1 MAEKY
6 VLKRDSAPVNFK
18 VDYAKDLNA
27 EQFAVIE
34 NGDGPVLVLAGAGSG
49 KTRTIVYRV
58 AYLLERGV
66 RPDNILLVTFTNKA
80 AKEMLFRIQELLG
93 AFPKG
98 LWGGTFH
105 HVANLLLRRFG
116 QSIGFPPNFTIL
128 DEEDAKSLL
137 SVCVKDEGIDTKA
150 KRFPAP
156 AVLKSI
162 ISLSQNTREP
172 IEDIVERQYTNFL
185 PLVESIRTVQK
196 RYIDRKAKHH
206 LMDFDDLLVQ
216 LDRLLRERPDV
227 RQRISGQFKYVLV
240 DEYQDTNKIQASLVE
255 QLASAHGNLLV
266 VGDDAQSIYAFRG
279 ATVRNIL
286 DFPNIF
292 RGTKTFKLETNYRS
306 IEPVL
311 DVANA
316 VIEHNTEQF
325 QKTLKPVRAGRAK
338 PIVVPASSTEQE
350 AEFISQRILEFR
362 DDGVPLSQ
370 IAVLFRATYQSQ
382 SLEFEL
388 TRRDVPYEYRG
399 GLRFFERA
407 HIKDLIAYLRL
418 LDNPRDEVAFIRVA
432 QLYEGI
438 GIETALKLWREC
450 FSNASPEDGL
460 ASVDCSNVAGQ
471 RAKIGIASFQKT
483 LKELGNPNEVLP
495 SDLISQLAKSEYRE
509 YLRVT
514 YPNADERIEDLNEL
528 ARFAER
534 YKKLSIFL
542 SEVSLQESFGV
553 QGEGASDRE
562 NESCILST
570 IHQAKGLEWE
580 VVFLLGCNDGAFPN
594 PRALTEEGGIEEE
607 RRLFYVA
614 ITRAKTHLFLT
625 YSIGVNMRLT
635 TMRMQR
641 PSPFIAEIPGKLIE
655 ELQLSEEPL
664 TDPDMIIERDENGEP
679 MSLLDTLLASHER
692 RKKRGKR

>member
-6 VLKRDSAPVNFK
+6 ILKRTEGPSTLK
-18 VDYAKDLNA
+18 VDYAKELNA
-27 EQFAVIE
+27 EQLTVIE

-58 AYLLERGV
+58 AYLLERGI

-105 HVANLLLRRFG
+105 HIANLLLRRFG
-116 QSIGFPPNFTIL
+116 SSIGFEPNFTIL

-162 ISLSQNTREP
+162 ISLSLNTRES
-172 IEDIVERQYTNFL
+172 IEDVLERQYSNFL
-185 PLVESIRTVQK
+185 PLGESIRTVAK
-196 RYIDRKAKHH
+196 RYAERKAKHH

-216 LDRLLRERPDV
+216 LDRLLRERPDI
-227 RQRISGQFKYVLV
+227 RERIAGQFKYVLV
-240 DEYQDTNKIQASLVE
+240 DEYQDTNRIQASLVE

-286 DFPNIF
+286 DFPKTF
-292 RGTKTFKLETNYRS
+292 RGAKTFKLETNYRS

-311 DVANA
+311 EVANA
-316 VIEHNTEQF
+316 VIQHNTEQF
-325 QKTLKPVRAGRAK
+325 EKTLKPVRAGRAK
-338 PIVVPASSTEQE
+338 PIVVPAASTEQE

-362 DDGVPLSQ
+362 EDGIPLSN

-407 HIKDLIAYLRL
+407 HIKDVISYLRL
-418 LDNPRDEVAFIRVA
+418 IDNPRDEVAFLRVA

-450 FSNASPEDGL
+450 FSKVTPGEGL
-460 ASVDCSNVAGQ
+460 ASVDCSAVGGQ
-471 RAKIGIASFQKT
+471 RAQAGIQALQT
-483 LKELGNPNEVLP
+483 ALKDLGKPDEAQP
-495 SDLISQLAKSEYRE
+495 SDLITRVAKGSYRE

-514 YPNADERIEDLNEL
+514 YPNADERFEDLLEL
-528 ARFAER
+528 SRFGER
-534 YKKLSIFL
+534 YTKLSLFL

-553 QGEGASDRE
+553 GGEGEDRE
-562 NESCILST
+562 NERLVLST

-594 PRALTEEGGIEEE
+594 PRALTEEGGVEEE

-614 ITRAKTHLFLT
+614 VTRAKTHLFLT

-641 PSPFIAEIPGKLIE
+641 PSPFIGEIPDALVE

-664 TDPDMIIERDENGEP
+664 TDPDFVIERDENGEP

-692 RKKRGKR
+692 RKKRRG